1 MDILWRSAGP
11 FYNARR
17 SADVAIYF
25 AALTIKDRGVAMS
38 LLIRLVMT
46 IAAAGAAFTA
56 VAQDY
61 PRKAVRVIAP
71 FAPGGATD
79 LLARLVSQKL
89 SERWGQT
96 VLVDNR
102 TGAGGHIGAELAARA
117 APDGYTLL
125 VAGAPHAIGMSLYR
139 KLNYDLAKDL
149 APISNLATYP
159 SAIVVH
165 PSLPVRTVKDLVALA
180 KARPGQLNFGSA
192 GSGSPNHLALE
203 LFKTMAGVSMVHVP
217 YKGGSG
223 QLIGD
228 LVAGQVQLA
237 SMGLPPAMPHI
248 KSGKLRVIAVTGAK
262 RSPLL
267 PDAPTVSEAGLR
279 GFDVTSWY
287 GMFGPAALPR
297 ELVTKVNGDIAAVL
311 NAPDVRE
318 RLSSSGAEPAATSPD
333 ELGRLV
339 RQEITKWSK
348 VVAESGAKVD

>member
-1 MDILWRSAGP
+1 MRSWVRL
-11 FYNARR
+11 F
-17 SADVAIYF
+17 VATVL
-25 AALTIKDRGVAMS
+25 AACVG
-38 LLIRLVMT
+38 
-46 IAAAGAAFTA
+46 IAA
-56 VAQDY
+56 AQDY

-79 LLARLVSQKL
+79 LLARLVTQKL
-89 SERWGQT
+89 SERWGQS

-125 VAGAPHAIGMSLYR
+125 VAGTPHAIGMSLYR
-139 KLNYDLAKDL
+139 KLGYDLAKDL

-165 PSLPVRTVKDLVALA
+165 PSLPAKTVKDLIAIA

-203 LFKTMAGVSMVHVP
+203 LFKTMAKVNMVHVP

-223 QLIGD
+223 QMVVD
-228 LVAGQVQLA
+228 LLAGHVQLA
-237 SMGLPPAMPHI
+237 SIGLPPAMPHI
-248 KSGKLRVIAVTGAK
+248 KAGKLRVIAVTGAK

-267 PDAPTVSEAGLR
+267 PEAPTVSEAGLP

-297 ELVTKVNGDIAAVL
+297 DIVVKVNADIAAIL
-311 NAPDVRE
+311 AAPDVKE
-318 RLSSSGAEPAATSPD
+318 RLASSGADAAPTSPE

-339 RQEITKWSK
+339 REEIAKWAK
-348 VVAESGAKVD
+348 VVAESGAKID

>member
-1 MDILWRSAGP
+1 MKSSIHLC
-11 FYNARR
+11 
-17 SADVAIYF
+17 VAIVC
-25 AALTIKDRGVAMS
+25 ALC
-38 LLIRLVMT
+38 
-46 IAAAGAAFTA
+46 AGAIS
-56 VAQDY
+56 AQDY

-89 SERWGQT
+89 SERWGQS

-125 VAGAPHAIGMSLYR
+125 VAGAPHAIGVSLYR
-139 KLNYDLAKDL
+139 KLGYDLAKDL

-165 PSLPVRTVKDLVALA
+165 PTLPVRTVKELVALA
-180 KARPGQLNFGSA
+180 KARPGELNFGSA

-203 LFKTMAGVSMVHVP
+203 LFKTMARVDMVHVP

-228 LVAGQVQLA
+228 LLAGQVQLA

-248 KSGKLRVIAVTGAK
+248 KAGKLRVLAVTGAK

-297 ELVTKVNGDIAAVL
+297 DIVGKVNADIAAVL

-318 RLSSSGAEPAATSPD
+318 RLAGSGAEPAPTTPED
-333 ELGRLV
+333 LGRLV
-339 RQEITKWSK
+339 REEIAKWSK

>member
-1 MDILWRSAGP
+1 MMRAFTCRFVL
-11 FYNARR
+11 
-17 SADVAIYF
+17 
-25 AALTIKDRGVAMS
+25 AALACCAP
-38 LLIRLVMT
+38 
-46 IAAAGAAFTA
+46 IAA
-56 VAQDY
+56 AQDY
-61 PRKAVRVIAP
+61 PRKAVRLIAP
-71 FAPGGATD
+71 FAPGGSTD
-79 LLARLVSQKL
+79 LLARLVAQKL
-89 SERWGQT
+89 SERWGQS

-125 VAGAPHAIGMSLYR
+125 VAGAPHAIGVSLYR
-139 KLNYDLAKDL
+139 KLGYDLAKDL

-165 PSLPVRTVKDLVALA
+165 PTLPVRTVKDLVALA
-180 KARPGQLNFGSA
+180 KARPGELNFGSA

-203 LFKTMAGVSMVHVP
+203 LFKTMAKVSMVHVP

-248 KSGKLRVIAVTGAK
+248 KGGKLRVVAVTGAK
-262 RSPLL
+262 RSALL
-267 PDAPTVSEAGLR
+267 PDAPTVAEGGLP

-297 ELVTKVNGDIAAVL
+297 DIVMKVNADIAAIL
-311 NAPDVRE
+311 ATPDMKE
-318 RLSSSGAEPAATSPD
+318 RLSSSGADPAPTTPEDLA
-333 ELGRLV
+333 RLV
-339 RQEITKWSK
+339 REEIAKWSK
-348 VVAESGAKVD
+348 VVA

>member
-1 MDILWRSAGP
+1 MRSFVRLFVPAVLAGC
-11 FYNARR
+11 
-17 SADVAIYF
+17 V
-25 AALTIKDRGVAMS
+25 G
-38 LLIRLVMT
+38 
-46 IAAAGAAFTA
+46 IAA
-56 VAQDY
+56 AQDY

-79 LLARLVSQKL
+79 LLARLVTQKL
-89 SERWGQT
+89 SERWGQS

-139 KLNYDLAKDL
+139 KLGYDLARDL
-149 APISNLATYP
+149 SPISNLATYP

-165 PSLPVRTVKDLVALA
+165 PSLPARTVKELIAI
-180 KARPGQLNFGSA
+180 ARAQPGQLNFGSA

-203 LFKTMAGVSMVHVP
+203 LFKTMAKENKVHVP

-223 QLIGD
+223 QMVGD
-228 LVAGQVQLA
+228 LVAGHVQLA
-237 SMGLPPAMPHI
+237 SIGLPPAMPHI

-267 PDAPTVSEAGLR
+267 PEAPTVSEGGLT

-287 GMFGPAALPR
+287 AMFGPAALPR
-297 ELVTKVNGDIAAVL
+297 DIVNKVNADIATVL
-311 NAPDVRE
+311 AAPDVKE
-318 RLSSSGAEPAATSPD
+318 RLASSGADPAPTSPE

-339 RQEITKWSK
+339 REEVAKWAK
-348 VVAESGAKVD
+348 VVAESGAKID